1 MNLANLIQEA
11 QRIGG
16 RVDTDFNT
24 RTRRWLNEAI
34 ETYAMAIPWPTL
46 IQRETV
52 ITNGQRNLVLPQR
65 MRVVRWLGDIENK
78 RRIRPNDHME
88 SEFETSFFNPQSS
101 QAFFYRQ
108 RGLSPVTSQ
117 PSPAAPIVFNTTSS
131 DVFSAYISG
140 LVLDTRASGNANYR
154 VQASEEIALAGT
166 TNYTSINSYIQIF
179 TIGKNDF
186 TPADLVAYNGS
197 NVISRVEARRYRA
210 EYRFIEFI
218 HTPPADKQLEIEYLA
233 APEALVD
240 AYQIPQPGIDIDYLI
255 NYAAAKQHLA
265 QNRPELAQGLMAEAQ
280 AILNRKIYQERA
292 DQETDLRAI
301 PDPLL
306 TSQDDMD
313 GWRQNW

>member
-1 MNLANLIQEA
+1 VNLGQLITEA

-16 RVDTDFNT
+16 RVDSDFST
-24 RTRRWLNEAI
+24 RTRRWLNEAMEI
-34 ETYAMAIPWPTL
+34 YAMSIPWPTL

-78 RRIRPNDHME
+78 RKIRPNDHME

-117 PSPAAPIVFNTTSS
+117 PTTPTPIVFNTATS
-131 DVFSAYISG
+131 DAFSAYISG
-140 LVLDTRASGNANYR
+140 LVLDTRSSGTANYK
-154 VQASEEIALAGT
+154 VQASEEIILGGT
-166 TNYTSINSYIQIF
+166 TNYTSVNSYIQIF
-179 TIGKNDF
+179 TVGKNDF
-186 TPADLVAYNGS
+186 TLADLVAYNGS
-197 NVISRVEARRYRA
+197 NVISRVESRRYRA

-218 HTPPADKQLEIEYLA
+218 HTPPANKELEIEYLA

-240 AYQIPQPGIDIDYLI
+240 NYQIPQPGIDVDYLI
-255 NYAAAKQHLA
+255 HYAAAKQHLA

-280 AILNRKIYQERA
+280 AILNRKIYQERSS
-292 DQETDLRAI
+292 QENDLRAI